1 MVHFNIPSLWKA
13 GVLFN
18 LCLHQGSHVPH
29 FTSAHTRTHTH
40 RPSCRAPQPL
50 LLNFRYGNYR
60 NVTVLMCWMTKSNA
74 LLHTQLWKLFRREP
88 STTAMGYGFLSFI
101 NKKPCLFTLK
111 TSFSSLFFLRLSS
124 ELLPSCS
131 GLLFPLVWTNIY
143 KTNKEEKENCVC
155 LFMCCLNPLQSL
167 RRHCEGICGSG
178 IIASTSLVSL
188 DIK

>member
-111 TSFSSLFFLRLSS
+111 TSFSSLFFFWGWAQSCCHPVVASFSLLSGPTS
-124 ELLPSCS
+124 
-131 GLLFPLVWTNIY
+131 TKQTKKKK
-143 KTNKEEKENCVC
+143 KT
-155 LFMCCLNPLQSL
+155 
-167 RRHCEGICGSG
+167 
-178 IIASTSLVSL
+178 ASVSL
-188 DIK
+188 CAVWILFSRSGGTAKASVAVGSSHQPALCRLT